1 MLDLIFRV
9 NRLINMLAGDFNVEE
24 SEDTLRSLMELYDSK
39 NLVKENTRFKSVENP
54 SCVNL
59 FLTNCIRSFQNTT
72 AISTA
77 IKC

>member
-1 MLDLIFRV
+1 MLDLIFPSKQV
-9 NRLINMLAGDFNVEE
+9 NKHAGWGFNVEE